1 MPSNC
6 NDVSCFQQIFEKNLE
21 FTAEGWVF
29 SLFCELTAFWLLIF
43 VSTEPSRS
51 ILLID
56 RSESRF
62 ESHAGGKI
70 TKTLKKRCKFSRFV
84 DFQLNQI
91 QNCSV
96 QIKKMRNWI
105 FSLQL
110 KKKLLLPNV
119 YRQC

>member
-1 MPSNC
+1 MIKGYCKKHHNNEC
-6 NDVSCFQQIFEKNLE
+6 LAIAMMLSCFQQIFEKNLE

-70 TKTLKKRCKFSRFV
+70 TKTLKKR
-84 DFQLNQI
+84 
-91 QNCSV
+91 
-96 QIKKMRNWI
+96 
-105 FSLQL
+105 
-110 KKKLLLPNV
+110 
-119 YRQC
+119 